1 LQFLYLTIQDGKALG
16 SLLEVEQGCQMLMG
30 VEEFCLRPT
39 IEARMKQKSVSY
51 LMLMMML
58 MMMMMMILMLL

>member
-1 LQFLYLTIQDGKALG
+1 LG